1 MKDQIP
7 GFLFIDHVAIA
18 VPAGQL
24 DAQVK
29 AYELLGFREVH
40 REEVLGTDQVREV
53 MLRVGDSDNLIQL
66 LEPLSSASPVQ
77 KLLDKNGGRAGF
89 AHIAYR
95 VRDAQVAF
103 DALREKGFR
112 IIDAA
117 PRPGSRGTTIFFVH
131 PRSRDDAPFG
141 TLIEVVEAHEHE

>member
-7 GFLFIDHVAIA
+7 GFLFIDHIAMA

-40 REEVLGTDQVREV
+40 REDVRGTDQVREV
-53 MLRVGDSDNLIQL
+53 MLRVGDSDNHIQL
-66 LEPLSSASPVQ
+66 LEPLSPESPVQ
-77 KLLDKNGGRAGF
+77 KLIDKNGGRGGF

-95 VRDAQVAF
+95 VGDVQAAF
-103 DALREKGFR
+103 DE
-112 IIDAA
+112 
-117 PRPGSRGTTIFFVH
+117 
-131 PRSRDDAPFG
+131 
-141 TLIEVVEAHEHE
+141 